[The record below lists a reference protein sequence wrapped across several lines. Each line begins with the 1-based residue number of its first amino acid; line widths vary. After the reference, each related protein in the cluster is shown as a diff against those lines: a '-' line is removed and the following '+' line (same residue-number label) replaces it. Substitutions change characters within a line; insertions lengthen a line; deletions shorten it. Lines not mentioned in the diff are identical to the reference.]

1 LRAIIYAS
9 YQPPST
15 GPSVNGWLQAAQ
27 DIAQSTVHDFLPY
40 QYCADLACSTQN
52 LALPVFRSHYNVSNV
67 FANNGTSPGFVA
79 ANAPASAAGL
89 ESGGDMAGSIFNRQ
103 TDLDYFALTGN
114 EFLTWIE

>member
-15 GPSVNGWLQAAQ
+15 GPSINGWLQAAQ

-52 LALPVFRSHYNVSNV
+52 LALPVLRSHYNVSNV

-89 ESGGDMAGSIFNRQ
+89 ESGGEMAGSIFNRQ